1 MKRLKKFIRLCGL
14 ILFMALATAGIG
26 ILGVAPI
33 LTKDRKLFVDMHPK
47 TELVEKAETDQRVA
61 DNLF

>member
-26 ILGVAPI
+26 ILGVAPT
-33 LTKDRKLFVDMHPK
+33 LTKDRKLFVDTHPK
-47 TELVEKAETDQRVA
+47 TELAEKAETD
-61 DNLF
+61 